1 MEFLYNPDA
10 LSPERIKHTFVARQW
25 LLDDLI
31 SILKKQ
37 PKSAGVQHVLIVAPR
52 GMGKTTVFLMLG
64 FAMEESPL
72 RKKWQVVR
80 FREESY
86 SVTDAGEFWM
96 EAIRQLSLT
105 VADRD
110 LEAQRTRLATD
121 CRATGELE
129 SAMVALLKDWARKH
143 RTRLLLLV
151 ENFDEILS
159 QIHSEEESSRLRNV
173 LMNDGTVMLIAS
185 ATSFFEETRGYDKPL
200 YNFFKV
206 YNLEALSQEQIEELL
221 CRRAELDGNKDFRE
235 YLKANAGRVRALS
248 HFTGGNPRLVLM
260 LYAVLAGA
268 KLVEV
273 KTGLEKLLDEVTPY
287 FKAKTEI
294 LPPQQRKILDQIA
307 RESARTSEGQSPT
320 AIAQAIRMTPN
331 QVSSQLQRMAKAGYV
346 RAVNV
351 RGRTAYYT
359 LSEPLFAL
367 WYQMRFGRE
376 ARERMQWL
384 VEFLRAWYDNAELG
398 TETERLA
405 KRLAELFAAGQR
417 QAASEAAEYGRF
429 LIDAM
434 TDPRARA
441 EAVEGL
447 VRTHVEAGELDSAL
461 QLLDGRIDSEPDSVT
476 RSLCYVFRASVRS
489 GTGQPSEALDDIERA
504 SRDFNESALTWQIKA
519 EQLLK
524 LGRFKGALAA
534 AERVLELS
542 TAPADKV
549 DGQWVRWMALMNL
562 RRWPEF
568 RDAVIEFERLR
579 PSASANWLA
588 AGFYPLF
595 DLAVTDTG
603 RSLREALDYS
613 PQNTAVRTLFLGL
626 LSLGSALAGDHIRA
640 EAYWHE
646 FRMQPLG
653 ANWTDLLTVIAVSL
667 VKTGRGAL
675 VKELLT
681 QSGDHPQFFPLRLA
695 LEYLDTRD
703 RDLIEKLSPEVRGVV
718 EDIVQRLDKK

>member
-1 MEFLYNPDA
+1 MELFYNVDA
-10 LSPERIKHTFVARQW
+10 LSPERIKHTFVGRQW

-31 SILKKQ
+31 GILKKQ
-37 PKSAGVQHVLIVAPR
+37 PKGAGVQHVLIVAPR
-52 GMGKTTVFLMLG
+52 GMGKTTMFLMLG
-64 FAMEESPL
+64 FAVEESPL
-72 RKKWQVVR
+72 KRKWQVVR

-86 SVTDAGEFWM
+86 SITDAGEFWM

-105 VADRD
+105 VADRE
-110 LEAQRTRLATD
+110 LEAQRTKLAAD
-121 CRATGELE
+121 CRASGELE

-143 RTRLLLLV
+143 RTRVLLLV

-173 LMNDGTVMLIAS
+173 LMNDGTVMLIAA

-206 YNLEALSQEQIEELL
+206 YNLDGLSQEQTEELL
-221 CRRAELDGNKDFRE
+221 CRRAELDGNLSFRE

-294 LPPQQRKILDQIA
+294 LAPQQRKILDQIA

-320 AIAQAIRMTPN
+320 AIAQAIRLTPN
-331 QVSSQLQRMAKAGYV
+331 QVSSQLMRMAKAGYV

-398 TETERLA
+398 TETERLT
-405 KRLAELFAAGQR
+405 KRVTEFFEAGQR
-417 QAASEAAEYGRF
+417 QAAHEALEFATFLINAITDRLARLRGFGGLIVAHLRAGEWQSGLE
-429 LIDAM
+429 LIDAQI
-434 TDPRARA
+434 A
-441 EAVEGL
+441 
-447 VRTHVEAGELDSAL
+447 
-461 QLLDGRIDSEPDSVT
+461 SEPDGPVLS
-476 RSLCYVFRASVRS
+476 SLYLWRALVRRGLS
-489 GTGQPSEALDDIERA
+489 DPPTDVLDDIERA
-504 SRDFNESALTWQIKA
+504 SQHLSTLGGLLHVKA

-524 LGRFKGALAA
+524 LDRFEEALEAADRALELKDSPIDRGEVQRVRLEALLKLHRGMEARSAIVEFVRIKPDDPLGWVATGLMMLLDGRFAEADHSFQTVLQRYPEDPFVRAA
-534 AERVLELS
+534 ILCYLIL
-542 TAPADKV
+542 T
-549 DGQWVRWMALMNL
+549 
-562 RRWPEF
+562 
-568 RDAVIEFERLR
+568 
-579 PSASANWLA
+579 SAQL
-588 AGFYPLF
+588 
-595 DLAVTDTG
+595 
-603 RSLREALDYS
+603 
-613 PQNTAVRTLFLGL
+613 
-626 LSLGSALAGDHIRA
+626 GDHGRTA
-640 EAYWHE
+640 GYWTELINQQPGGEWTRPFLDMVGLVHAGRME
-646 FRMQPLG
+646 FVKKL
-653 ANWTDLLTVIAVSL
+653 IA
-667 VKTGRGAL
+667 
-675 VKELLT
+675 
-681 QSGDHPQFFPLRLA
+681 QSGDRPELFPLRLA
-695 LEYLDTRD
+695 LEYLDSHD

-718 EDIVQRLDKK
+718 EDIVQRLDQ